1 MDEDTNLGPTCHVV
15 RLLMELAIN
24 VPMVLIGVQY
34 DDPLICK
41 IQIVPQFLQIS
52 GGIMIGFA
60 AVHFLCGIKMAFADD
75 VDGGN
80 GDAVGWWAAA
90 G

>member
-1 MDEDTNLGPTCHVV
+1 MDEDTNSRPSRHVV
-15 RLLMELAIN
+15 RLLLELNIN

-34 DDPLICK
+34 DDPLLCK
-41 IQIVPQFLQIS
+41 IQSVPQFLQIS

-60 AVHFLCGIKMAFADD
+60 AVNFLCGIKMAFADD
-75 VDGGN
+75 VDGSN
-80 GDAVGWWAAA
+80 GDAMGWWAAA